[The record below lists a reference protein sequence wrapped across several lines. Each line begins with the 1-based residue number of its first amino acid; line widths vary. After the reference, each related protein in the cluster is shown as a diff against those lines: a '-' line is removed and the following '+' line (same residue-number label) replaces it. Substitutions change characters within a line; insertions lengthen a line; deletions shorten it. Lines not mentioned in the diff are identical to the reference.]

1 MPGWTAP
8 FNINLDMRSFAD
20 RTIRYELPSHLL
32 GKICWVGNDGFIE
45 NYCDP
50 VIAQL
55 EKCLMTDALTKDGIR
70 PTADESCECAK
81 TVYSAFSGAFSS
93 WYEDKTLNYLH
104 EEALIA
110 LLEKVFSV
118 LKPSDFSCSTIIDES
133 LWTKIRDIMILYF
146 KDIALYGW
154 QFERFEDAWCQ
165 WLKENATFDW
175 TEERLQE
182 YVEAILNANIVSGKS
197 NTCDCASK
205 ILNNYGMAFFKWMNH
220 NFEAGRELKDFSSFT
235 SPSISLCSEITFK
248 TGTELKISEFLL
260 KKYRSYRK
268 VSYNLWKVVNLLS
281 KLKNTYPGATLHDC
295 DDGSDQNPVRLGS
308 TALGNYPVKRN
319 ITL

>member
-1 MPGWTAP
+1 
-8 FNINLDMRSFAD
+8 
-20 RTIRYELPSHLL
+20 
-32 GKICWVGNDGFIE
+32 
-45 NYCDP
+45 
-50 VIAQL
+50 
-55 EKCLMTDALTKDGIR
+55 
-70 PTADESCECAK
+70 
-81 TVYSAFSGAFSS
+81 
-93 WYEDKTLNYLH
+93 
-104 EEALIA
+104 
-110 LLEKVFSV
+110 
-118 LKPSDFSCSTIIDES
+118 
-133 LWTKIRDIMILYF
+133 MILYF